1 MLIPLLAA
9 LHVAVVVLWIGG
21 VGFVTI
27 IIFPLIGRMSSSFE
41 AVMLFQG
48 VEHRFARHA
57 RIYVALTGI
66 TGFLLL
72 YATRLQ
78 YLLFTFKGLGITL
91 MFVAWLFYLLV
102 LIFEKRI
109 FKKLFGAREGKEFE
123 AKKVFAILGVFHWF
137 VLGLSMLAVF
147 VGVWWA
153 HAGGI

>member
-9 LHVAVVVLWIGG
+9 LHVATVVLWIGG

-27 IIFPLIGRMSSSFE
+27 IIFPLIARMTNSFE
-41 AVMLFQG
+41 AIMLFQG

-78 YLLFTFKGLGITL
+78 SLMFTRQGLGITL
-91 MFVAWLFYLLV
+91 MFIAWAFYLLV

-109 FKKLFGAREGKEFE
+109 FKKLFGAPEKFD
-123 AKKVFAILGVFHWF
+123 AKKVFAILSVFHWF

-153 HAGGI
+153 HAG

>member
-9 LHVAVVVLWIGG
+9 LHVATVVLWIGG
-21 VGFVTI
+21 VGFVTV
-27 IIFPLIGRMSSSFE
+27 IIFPLIARMTNSFE

-57 RIYVALTGI
+57 KIYVALTGI

-72 YATRLQ
+72 YFTRLW
-78 YLLFTFKGLGITL
+78 YLMFTWKGLGITL
-91 MFVAWLFYLLV
+91 MFIAWLFYLLV

-109 FKKLFGAREGKEFE
+109 FKKLFSSPEKFDQ
-123 AKKVFAILGVFHWF
+123 KKVFAILGIFHWV
-137 VLGLSMLAVF
+137 VLGISMLAVF

-153 HAGGI
+153 HAG

>member
-1 MLIPLLAA
+1 MLVPLLAA
-9 LHVAVVVLWIGG
+9 LHVATVVLWIGG
-21 VGFVTI
+21 VAFVTI
-27 IIFPLIGRMSSSFE
+27 IIFPLIGRMNSSFE

-57 RIYVALTGI
+57 KIYVALTGI

-72 YATRLQ
+72 YANRLQ
-78 YLLFTFKGLGITL
+78 SIIFTKHGLGLTL
-91 MFVAWLFYLLV
+91 MFIAWLFYLLV

-109 FKKLFGAREGKEFE
+109 FKKLFGAPDKFDTKR
-123 AKKVFAILGVFHWF
+123 VFAILSIFHWI

-153 HAGGI
+153 HAGG